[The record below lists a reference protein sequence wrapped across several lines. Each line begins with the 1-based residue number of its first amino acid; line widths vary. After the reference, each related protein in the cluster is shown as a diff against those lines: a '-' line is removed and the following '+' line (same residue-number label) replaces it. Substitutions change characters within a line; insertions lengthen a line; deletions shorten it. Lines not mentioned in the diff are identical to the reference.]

1 MAETPN
7 NTDCILGPLD
17 QMPARLETLL
27 HIEKV
32 GKEFPMN
39 DGTTFVALKD
49 FTLEIQ
55 NIEAKPQI
63 VSLLGPSGSGK
74 TTRTGRNC

>member
-1 MAETPN
+1 MTDT
-7 NTDCILGPLD
+7 NTHCIPGPLD
-17 QMPARLETLL
+17 HLPERLETLL
-27 HIEKV
+27 HIENV

-39 DGTTFVALKD
+39 DGSTFVALRD

-55 NIEAKPQI
+55 NIKDKPQI

-74 TTRTGRNC
+74 TTALRINAG